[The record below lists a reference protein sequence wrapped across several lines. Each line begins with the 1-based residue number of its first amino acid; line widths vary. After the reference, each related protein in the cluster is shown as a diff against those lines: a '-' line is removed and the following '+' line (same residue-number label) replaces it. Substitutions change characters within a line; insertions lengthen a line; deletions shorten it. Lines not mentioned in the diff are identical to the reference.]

1 MMTHSSTLF
10 LLLLA
15 VLFVSIVGFQLLGHH
30 VGVHWRA
37 RGLKVMGDGTAAIEG
52 SVFALFGL
60 LVAFT
65 ISGGEARLDARRHL
79 IVHEAN
85 AVETAYLRLDLL
97 PQADQPRLR
106 DSFRRYVDARLAFYS
121 DIRHADQAK
130 ADRRHAVELQQQIW
144 REASTAAMGVQDT
157 RATLVL
163 LPAINEMIH
172 VTTERD
178 AALRTHVPFALFV
191 LLIAFSFACAFFAG
205 VGMSKMPRP
214 SPLHVLLFAAT
225 LSLTAYVIIN
235 IEFPR
240 FGFIRLGP
248 IDALL
253 AEVRQR
259 MG

>member
-1 MMTHSSTLF
+1 MQAHASTLF
-10 LLLLA
+10 LLFLA

-30 VGVHWRA
+30 IGVQWRA

-52 SVFALFGL
+52 SLFALFGL

-79 IVHEAN
+79 IVREAN
-85 AVETAYLRLDLL
+85 AVEAAYLRLDLL
-97 PQADQPRLR
+97 PQADQPGLR
-106 DSFRRYVDARLAFYS
+106 DTFRHYVDARLAFYA
-121 DIRHADQAK
+121 DIRHPDAAETDHQRSIA
-130 ADRRHAVELQQQIW
+130 LQQQIW
-144 REASTAAMGVQDT
+144 RDATAAAMAVKDT

-163 LPAINEMIH
+163 LPAINEMMH
-172 VTTERD
+172 VTTERY
-178 AALRTHVPFALFV
+178 AALRTHVPFALFA

-214 SPLHVLLFAAT
+214 SPLHVLMFAST

-240 FGFIRLGP
+240 FGFIHLGP